1 MVKPSS
7 LSLPNVFNEYL
18 KVDLEFQLSFL
29 LNCKLNEI
37 FSVQPFNPSFGQTMQ
52 VVFVLN

>member
-37 FSVQPFNPSFGQTMQ
+37 FSVQPFNPSFGQKMQ
-52 VVFVLN
+52 VVFY